1 MMNCSPYIKES
12 LMLKWK
18 NVLPLAGCLVASCLQ
33 GDPAQ
38 TLQIQK
44 EPVNALKDAVVKPS
58 PEKTEAKKPPFT
70 PFTGKVSK
78 NKVRMRV
85 LPGTDS
91 PIVKELS
98 QGEYLIVE
106 GEDDEFYAVRPPE
119 GVKGYVFRTFVL
131 EGAIEGSKVNVRM
144 EPNTDS
150 PVLTQLNSG
159 DKVNGRISPTSSKWM
174 EIALPETVRFYVS
187 KDFIKKAGDRNY
199 LATMQRKKGEAKDLL
214 DAAARASE
222 NMTDF
227 PQINYDFI
235 VKQYEKVLTDFPD
248 LDEEKIRAETLLKQF
263 KEEYTK
269 LKIAYLESQTGKIHQ
284 AEKLEVE
291 KQSLEQRMKEQQKRL
306 AQLEQQ
312 IHTEQVPA
320 ALSSTAAPY
329 WMNQERELYL
339 KWMEKEGSKPI
350 DVFYDEQ
357 RLEGVTLRG
366 TIEPYSKNVK
376 NKPGDFLLVNPQG
389 RPIAFLYSTV
399 VNLHE
404 LVGKDMVLI
413 GSERSNNNFAFPAYF
428 VISAE

>member
-1 MMNCSPYIKES
+1 
-12 LMLKWK
+12 MLKW
-18 NVLPLAGCLVASCLQ
+18 NHLLPIAGCFAASCLQ
-33 GDPAQ
+33 GAPAAS
-38 TLQIQK
+38 TPSIK
-44 EPVNALKDAVVKPS
+44 ESTIALKDLNPASASGKA
-58 PEKTEAKKPPFT
+58 EAKKPSFT
-70 PFTGKVSK
+70 AFTGKITK

-98 QGEYLIVE
+98 QGDYLIIE
-106 GEDDEFYAVRPPE
+106 GEEEDFYAVRPPE
-119 GVKGYVFRTFVL
+119 EVKGYVFRTFVL
-131 EGAIEGSKVNVRM
+131 EGVIEGSKVNVRM

-159 DKVNGRISPTSSKWM
+159 DKVNGIIAAQNSKWI
-174 EIALPETVRFYVS
+174 EVSLPQNVRFFVS
-187 KDFIKKAGDRNY
+187 KDFVKKIGDKNY
-199 LATMQRKKGEAKDLL
+199 LSMMQRKKSEAKDLL

-222 NMTDF
+222 NMSDF
-227 PQINYDFI
+227 PQVNYEFI
-235 VKQYEKVLTDFPD
+235 VKQYEKVISSFPE
-248 LDEEKIRAETLLKQF
+248 LEEEKAKSETLLKKF
-263 KEEYTK
+263 KEDYTK
-269 LKIAYLESQTGKIHQ
+269 LKIAYLEAQSGKIMH

-312 IHTEQVPA
+312 IHTEQMPA
-320 ALSSTAAPY
+320 SLANSAAPY

-339 KWMEKEGSKPI
+339 KWMEKEGTRPI
-350 DVFYDEQ
+350 ESYYDEQ

-366 TIEPYSKNVK
+366 TIEPYTKNVK
-376 NKPGDFLLVNPQG
+376 NKPGDFLLVNAQG

-399 VNLHE
+399 VNMQE

-413 GSERSNNNFAFPAYF
+413 GSSRPNNNFAFPAYF